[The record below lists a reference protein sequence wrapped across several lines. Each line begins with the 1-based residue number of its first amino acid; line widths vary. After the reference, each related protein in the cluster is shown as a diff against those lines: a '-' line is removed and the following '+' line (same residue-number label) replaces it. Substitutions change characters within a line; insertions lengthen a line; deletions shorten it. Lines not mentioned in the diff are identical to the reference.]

1 MNLKDSFRYMNH
13 LTDLFEETLVELND
27 SDILMNTKEIHLRK
41 KSNPNADDETIENVN
56 KSNKAYTAKELL
68 KLTDIIMEE
77 MEFTSKAITSAKKE
91 TSIDIDQATTMNK
104 KRQAE
109 IARLKKLANLKAS
122 ETRSRGMEYMLN
134 NENNQ
139 VPYYYDI
146 TVVKTIDFDRNDVKK
161 KIKKLSTICD
171 ETSVEIEKTLL
182 MTEVDII
189 PKIDFTDT
197 LEDLKEKLL
206 ETT

>member
-1 MNLKDSFRYMNH
+1 
-13 LTDLFEETLVELND
+13 
-27 SDILMNTKEIHLRK
+27 
-41 KSNPNADDETIENVN
+41 
-56 KSNKAYTAKELL
+56 
-68 KLTDIIMEE
+68 
-77 MEFTSKAITSAKKE
+77 
-91 TSIDIDQATTMNK
+91 
-104 KRQAE
+104 
-109 IARLKKLANLKAS
+109 
-122 ETRSRGMEYMLN
+122 MEYMLN

>member
-1 MNLKDSFRYMNH
+1 
-13 LTDLFEETLVELND
+13 
-27 SDILMNTKEIHLRK
+27 
-41 KSNPNADDETIENVN
+41 
-56 KSNKAYTAKELL
+56 
-68 KLTDIIMEE
+68 
-77 MEFTSKAITSAKKE
+77 
-91 TSIDIDQATTMNK
+91 
-104 KRQAE
+104 
-109 IARLKKLANLKAS
+109 
-122 ETRSRGMEYMLN
+122 MEYMLN
-134 NENNQ
+134 NENDQ
-139 VPYYYDI
+139 FTDYYDI
-146 TVVKTIDFDRNDVKK
+146 TVVETMAFDRNDVKK

>member
-1 MNLKDSFRYMNH
+1 M
-13 LTDLFEETLVELND
+13 
-27 SDILMNTKEIHLRK
+27 ILI
-41 KSNPNADDETIENVN
+41 
-56 KSNKAYTAKELL
+56 
-68 KLTDIIMEE
+68 
-77 MEFTSKAITSAKKE
+77 FSAKKE
-91 TSIDIDQATTMNK
+91 TSIDIDQATAMNK
-104 KRQAE
+104 KRQTE
-109 IARLKKLANLKAS
+109 IARLKRLANLKAS
-122 ETRSRGMEYMLN
+122 ETKSRGMEYMLN

-206 ETT
+206 KTT